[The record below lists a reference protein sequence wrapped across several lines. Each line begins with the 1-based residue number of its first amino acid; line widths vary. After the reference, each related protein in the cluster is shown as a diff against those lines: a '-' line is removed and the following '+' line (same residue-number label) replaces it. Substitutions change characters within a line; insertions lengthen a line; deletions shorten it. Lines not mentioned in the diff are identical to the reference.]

1 MSKHRSIARRQFLA
15 TIGAAALFA
24 VAPAAA
30 SAQTFDQLKLT
41 APAAPGGGWDQTARE
56 MQKALTAAK
65 VAKTVTVNNVP
76 GAGGTIGLAQFVNAK
91 PDPNS
96 LLVSGMIM
104 VGAIITNN
112 AAVTLKQTTPI
123 ARLTG
128 EWEVILVPASSPHKT
143 LNDLIAALKANP
155 GAVSIAGGSA
165 GGTDHI
171 LAGLFVQKVGADVT
185 KMNYIPYSGGGESL
199 AALLGAQ
206 VAAGV
211 NGYAE
216 MAPHIQSGKLR
227 ALGISS
233 PERIPGINI
242 PTLKEQGV
250 DLTLA
255 NWRAVVAA
263 PNLTAAQRDAL
274 VQAITTMA
282 KSPAWQET
290 LKQKDWDDQFLA
302 GDQFAAFLEQEQTRI
317 AEVLKSIGLA
327 K

>member
-1 MSKHRSIARRQFLA
+1 MFKHHGVARRQILA
-15 TIGAAALFA
+15 TIGAAAFLA
-24 VAPAAA
+24 CAPMAAK
-30 SAQTFDQLKLT
+30 AQTLDQLKLT

-56 MQKALTAAK
+56 MQKAMTAAK
-65 VAKTVTVNNVP
+65 VAKTVTVTNVP
-76 GAGGTIGLAQFVNAK
+76 GAGGTIGLAQFVNGKA
-91 PDPNS
+91 DANS

-104 VGAIITNN
+104 VGSIITNN

-143 LNDLIAALKANP
+143 LKDLVAAIKANP

-171 LAGLFVQKVGADVT
+171 LAGLFAQKAGADVT
-185 KMNYIPYSGGGESL
+185 KLNYIPYSGGGESL

-227 ALGISS
+227 PLGISS
-233 PERIPGINI
+233 PERLPGINI
-242 PTLKEQGV
+242 PTLREQGI
-250 DLTLA
+250 DLVLA
-255 NWRAVVAA
+255 NWRGVVAA
-263 PNLTAAQRDAL
+263 PGITPEQRNAL
-274 VQAITTMA
+274 VQAVTAMA

-302 GDQFAAFLEQEQTRI
+302 GDQFAAFLEEEQKRI
-317 AEVLKSIGLA
+317 ADVLKSIGLA

>member
-1 MSKHRSIARRQFLA
+1 MKSRRTLLA
-15 TIGAAALFA
+15 TTLAATLLAAL
-24 VAPAAA
+24 PLA
-30 SAQTFDQLKLT
+30 SRAQTLDQLKLT
-41 APAAPGGGWDQTARE
+41 APAGPGGGWDQTARE
-56 MQKALTAAK
+56 MQRALTAAK
-65 VAKTVTVNNVP
+65 VAKNVTVTNVP
-76 GAGGTIGLAQFVNAK
+76 GAGGTIGLAQFVNGRSDA
-91 PDPNS
+91 NS

-104 VGAIITNN
+104 VGSIITNN
-112 AAVTLKQTTPI
+112 AAVTLKQVTPI

-143 LNDLIAALKANP
+143 LADLSAALKANP

-171 LAGLFVQKVGADVT
+171 LAGLYAQKVGADVS
-185 KMNYIPYSGGGESL
+185 KLNYIPYSGGGESL

-255 NWRAVVAA
+255 NWRGVVAA
-263 PNLTAAQRDAL
+263 PGLSAQQRDTL
-274 VQAITTMA
+274 VQAVTAMA

-302 GDQFAAFLEQEQTRI
+302 GDQFATFLDEEQKRI
-317 AEVLKSIGLA
+317 YEVLKSIGLA